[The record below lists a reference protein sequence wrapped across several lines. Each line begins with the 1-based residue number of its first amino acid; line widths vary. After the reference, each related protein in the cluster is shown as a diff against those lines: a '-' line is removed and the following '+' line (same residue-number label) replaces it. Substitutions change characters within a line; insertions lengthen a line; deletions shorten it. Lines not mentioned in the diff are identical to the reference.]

1 MKKTV
6 EEEKLM
12 NIMGEDRTERRHG
25 EPRAPNLHLKVLGS

>member
-12 NIMGEDRTERRHG
+12 NIIGEDRTECRHG
-25 EPRAPNLHLKVLGS
+25 EPRALTLLMKVLES